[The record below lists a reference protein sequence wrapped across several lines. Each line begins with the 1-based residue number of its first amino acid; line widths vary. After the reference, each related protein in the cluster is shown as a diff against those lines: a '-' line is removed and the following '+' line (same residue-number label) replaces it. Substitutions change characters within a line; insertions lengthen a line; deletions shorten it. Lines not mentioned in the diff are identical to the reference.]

1 MNHSTHATRHK
12 KADTIVTHIVLIAV
26 CAVFFFPVLWLIM
39 ASFSRSGSIY
49 DIGGFFP
56 DSFSL
61 AGYRR
66 LFMDTSMYDY
76 PRWLKNTLFVA
87 VFSSLIGT
95 VLVILTAYTISR
107 FQFAGNDGS
116 LSADGE
122 FQSYKPSVESDLHL
136 CGRSAYGISGPEGV
150 FRYDIQFYL

>member
-76 PRWLKNTLFVA
+76 PHHLFE
-87 VFSSLIGT
+87 L
-95 VLVILTAYTISR
+95 
-107 FQFAGNDGS
+107 
-116 LSADGE
+116 LSIHGA
-122 FQSYKPSVESDLHL
+122 SY
-136 CGRSAYGISGPEGV
+136 RST
-150 FRYDIQFYL
+150 